1 MFIIDKMNQYSI
13 LYPEVKPLFYDILR
27 IITMQ
32 TVAQMLFSV
41 NNPSIS
47 FLNKT
52 FIQTI
57 IYLSIGVSVFWLIVY
72 KFIINQN
79 AFKLIE

>member
-32 TVAQMLFSV
+32 TVAQNV
-41 NNPSIS
+41 I
-47 FLNKT
+47 
-52 FIQTI
+52 
-57 IYLSIGVSVFWLIVY
+57 
-72 KFIINQN
+72 
-79 AFKLIE
+79 